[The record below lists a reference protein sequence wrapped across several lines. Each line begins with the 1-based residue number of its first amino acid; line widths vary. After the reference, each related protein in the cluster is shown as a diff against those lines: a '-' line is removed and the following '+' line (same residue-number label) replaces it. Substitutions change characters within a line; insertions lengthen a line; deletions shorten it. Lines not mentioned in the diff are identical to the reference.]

1 MSVTSPARSV
11 IDLGTHRARRD
22 PARTRERLIA
32 AGIDLFAQRGLHDV
46 TSAGIARHAG
56 VATGTFYL
64 HFPDK
69 LALFRTIVFAAL
81 AELRARQN
89 EAGATQPSGT
99 AAELRARL
107 DTFLEFA
114 EEKRALMRVLFARS
128 AEATGIADE
137 IVAALAPGIE
147 RRYAEL
153 CDAGRLPPGLHPA
166 VAAQAR
172 AAAVVRIAAW
182 WTEDRSRA
190 TRSEVIETLV
200 ALDPAA
206 FSPRPT
212 P

>member
-1 MSVTSPARSV
+1 MSVRDAAHPV
-11 IDLGTHRARRD
+11 IDLGAHRARRD
-22 PARTRERLIA
+22 PARTREQLVA
-32 AGIDLFAQRGLHDV
+32 AGIDLFAQHGLHDV
-46 TSAGIARHAG
+46 TSAQIARHAG

-69 LALFRTIVFAAL
+69 LALFRTIVFDAL
-81 AELRARQN
+81 AELRARQDQ
-89 EAGATQPSGT
+89 AGAQQPRGT
-99 AAELRARL
+99 TSELRARL

-128 AEATGIADE
+128 AEAGGIADE
-137 IVAALAPGIE
+137 IVGALAPAVERRYEALRSAGRLAPGI
-147 RRYAEL
+147 
-153 CDAGRLPPGLHPA
+153 HPA

-182 WTEDRSRA
+182 WTEDPSRA
-190 TRSEVIETLV
+190 TRGEVIATLV

-206 FSPRPT
+206 FAPPEI